1 MRGWELLREGED
13 EHTDFESDVEDLL
26 IAAKANDMQ
35 ELSVD
40 ALVDQLNAMG
50 YAVTPDSLIA
60 SLENNESER
69 EFIKTIT
76 LNTIVLKSH
85 SLDDQETTDYEDEE
99 ADAGRIASKT
109 AMKGVKNKQ
118 KQHKEI
124 SKDVAA

>member
-1 MRGWELLREGED
+1 MRGWELLVEREG
-13 EHTDFESDVEDLL
+13 TDFDSDVEDLL

-60 SLENNESER
+60 SLEDHEHEH

-85 SLDDQETTDYEDEE
+85 SFDDRETKDFEDQQV
-99 ADAGRIASKT
+99 DAERIASKT
-109 AMKGVKNKQ
+109 AMKGIKKKQ
-118 KQHKEI
+118 DQTRQAGKEI
-124 SKDVAA
+124 EA

>member
-1 MRGWELLREGED
+1 MRGWELLIENEGS
-13 EHTDFESDVEDLL
+13 DFDSDVEDLL

-50 YAVTPDSLIA
+50 YAVTADSLVA
-60 SLENNESER
+60 SLEDHDHEH

-85 SLDDQETTDYEDEE
+85 SFDDKEVQDFEDEE
-99 ADAGRIASKT
+99 ASAERIATKT
-109 AMKGVKNKQ
+109 AMKGVKSKQ
-118 KQHKEI
+118 KQRKATT
-124 SKDVAA
+124 KDATA

>member
-1 MRGWELLREGED
+1 MRGWELLVESGG
-13 EHTDFESDVEDLL
+13 TDFESDVEDLL

-60 SLENNESER
+60 SLQDHDHKHD
-69 EFIKTIT
+69 FIKTIT

-85 SLDDQETTDYEDEE
+85 SLDDQETKDYEDEE
-99 ADAGRIASKT
+99 VDAERIASKT

-118 KQHKEI
+118 AQKKSI
-124 SKDVAA
+124 TRDATA